1 MAEQNGNALQNVE
14 QLLRE
19 GKKQEALSF
28 LTDHLRQQPNSAHG
42 WWLLSF
48 TLPDVKKKIEC
59 VERVLQFDPNS
70 APARARLEKLKG
82 NGNTPAFVSP
92 FVGEAAPPNPAQP
105 AKQNEQPSAAQ
116 RPVPRRKKNSS
127 IFQYAALG
135 VMGCLLVGVLGFAA
149 VVIVQSRVPAQPL
162 QPVSF
167 TQISLPPTWT
177 PTPTVAGLA
186 TQLPFSSASLQ
197 ATPTLTATPTNAVPR
212 SQIGPA
218 VGSYAPDFT
227 LLDINKNVTT
237 RLSDYE
243 GQAVIVYFWTTWCP
257 FCEAQM
263 PTVEMLY
270 QRYKDEGLVILAV
283 DVGESVAYALDYQAG
298 HPMSY
303 SILDDAG
310 RVASSQYLVTAYP
323 TYYFVDPSGLISFI
337 QIGILDYWGFDAK
350 VKTMLGLP

>member
-1 MAEQNGNALQNVE
+1 MAEQNGNILQNVE

-19 GKKQEALSF
+19 GKKQEALPF
-28 LTDHLRQQPNSAHG
+28 LAEHLRQHPNSAHG
-42 WWLLSF
+42 WWLLGF
-48 TLPDVKKKIEC
+48 AHPDVKKKIEC
-59 VERVLQFDPNS
+59 VERVLQIDPNS
-70 APARARLEKLKG
+70 APARARLEKLRG
-82 NGNTPAFVSP
+82 NGNTPASVPP
-92 FVGEAAPPNPAQP
+92 FVGEAAPPSPAQP
-105 AKQNEQPSAAQ
+105 AKRNEQSA
-116 RPVPRRKKNSS
+116 PRRKKNSH

-135 VMGCLLVGVLGFAA
+135 VMGCVLVGVLGFAA
-149 VVIVQSRVPAQPL
+149 VMIVQSRVPAQPL

-177 PTPTVAGLA
+177 PTPSASGLA
-186 TQLPFSSASLQ
+186 TQTPVSSVSLQ
-197 ATPTLTATPTNAVPR
+197 AAPTLTATPTNVVPR

-227 LLDINKNVTT
+227 LLDINTNEMTS
-237 RLSDYE
+237 LSDYE

-270 QRYKDEGLVILAV
+270 QRYKDKGLVILAV

-303 SILDDAG
+303 TALDDAG

>member
-1 MAEQNGNALQNVE
+1 MAEQNGNALQHVE

-19 GKKQEALSF
+19 GKKQETLPF
-28 LTDHLRQQPNSAHG
+28 LAEHLRQQPNSAHG

-48 TLPDVKKKIEC
+48 ALPDVKKKIEC
-59 VERVLQFDPNS
+59 VEWVLQIDPNS

-82 NGNTPAFVSP
+82 NGNTSAFVSP
-92 FVGEAAPPNPAQP
+92 FVEEAAPPSPAQP
-105 AKQNEQPSAAQ
+105 AKQKQNEQPA
-116 RPVPRRKKNSS
+116 PRRKKNSR
-127 IFQYAALG
+127 IFQYVALG

-167 TQISLPPTWT
+167 TEISLPPTWT
-177 PTPTVAGLA
+177 PTPSASGLA
-186 TQLPFSSASLQ
+186 TQTLVSFVSLQ

-212 SQIGPA
+212 SQIGPV

-227 LLDINKNVTT
+227 LLDINTNEMTS
-237 RLSDYE
+237 LSDYE

-303 SILDDAG
+303 AILDDAG

-323 TYYFVDPSGLISFI
+323 TYYFVDPSGLISYI